1 MNKTKITF
9 FDLKKYKYTIQE
21 LEDNINNLEI
31 KHILHYQILN
41 ADFCAKYVLNE
52 RYASCMEDI
61 YLIDIGYVLYHQP
74 HITKEELLE
83 KVKQNSEQNSEK
95 SSKQNSK

>member
-1 MNKTKITF
+1 
-9 FDLKKYKYTIQE
+9 
-21 LEDNINNLEI
+21 
-31 KHILHYQILN
+31 
-41 ADFCAKYVLNE
+41 
-52 RYASCMEDI
+52 MEDI